1 MSIAPDD
8 AKLLR
13 TLADQT
19 LNLDTIAEDLADR
32 LRGFEDAGLVRA
44 VRSESHSYM
53 VLTGSGILASR
64 PSRNGAR
71 RAGARRP
78 AFEALSA

>member
-13 TLADQT
+13 TFADQT
-19 LNLDTIAEDLADR
+19 VRVENVAADLADR
-32 LRGFEDAGLVRA
+32 LRSFEDAGLVRA
-44 VRSESHSYM
+44 VRSEGHSYM

-71 RAGARRP
+71 RAGAKRQ
-78 AFEALSA
+78 AFDAVLA

>member
-13 TLADQT
+13 TLSDQT
-19 LNLDTIAEDLADR
+19 IKLGDVAADLADR

-44 VRSESHSYM
+44 VRSEGHSYM
-53 VLTGSGILASR
+53 VLTGSGIVASR
-64 PSRNGAR
+64 SSRAGSR
-71 RAGARRP
+71 RAPAKRP

>member
-19 LNLDTIAEDLADR
+19 LKLETVDVDLADR
-32 LRGFEDAGLVRA
+32 LRGLEDAGLVRA
-44 VRSESHSYM
+44 VRSDSHSYM
-53 VLTGSGILASR
+53 VLTGSGILAAR
-64 PSRNGAR
+64 AKRNTAR
-71 RAGARRP
+71 RAAGRRP
-78 AFEALSA
+78 AVQALSA